1 LPAAY
6 VPLPI
11 GNGEQRLNAQPV
23 VRAGGGLMVD
33 DADLTADWLTRELVP
48 LALDREK
55 LDRMGK
61 AAAELG
67 RRDADEAL
75 ADLVFE
81 AAGSTPAVAA
91 GPAGPGS
98 AGAGA

>member
-1 LPAAY
+1 VY

-23 VRAGGGLMVD
+23 VRAGGGLLVD
-33 DADLTADWLTRELVP
+33 DADLTAQWLTRELIP
-48 LALDREK
+48 LALDPKRLEQ
-55 LDRMGK
+55 MGR
-61 AAAELG
+61 AAAEFG

-75 ADLVFE
+75 ADLVLE
-81 AAGSTPAVAA
+81 AAESTPALAAGSP
-91 GPAGPGS
+91 GLGS